1 MAVLVD
7 GYNIL
12 HAIRRFAPRGGDP
25 APKRAA
31 FERWLAN
38 AAMQQGVTDCVV
50 VWDGVIAPNEAPP
63 IQPLDVIYSGR
74 SRSADSK
81 LLELCRGGY
90 AKRAA
95 RTWVVTSDR
104 GVQRPARELGFV
116 VLGAM
121 TFYRRWSTA

>member
-1 MAVLVD
+1 MD
-7 GYNIL
+7 GYNVL

-31 FERWLAN
+31 FERWLAD
-38 AAMQQGVTDCVV
+38 AAIRQGVTGCVV
-50 VWDGVIAPNEAPP
+50 VWDGAIAPTEAPLDG
-63 IQPLDVIYSGR
+63 PLDVVYSGR
-74 SRSADSK
+74 SKSADSK
-81 LLELCRGGY
+81 LLELCRGDY
-90 AKRAA
+90 AKCAA
-95 RTWVVTSDR
+95 RTWVVSSDR